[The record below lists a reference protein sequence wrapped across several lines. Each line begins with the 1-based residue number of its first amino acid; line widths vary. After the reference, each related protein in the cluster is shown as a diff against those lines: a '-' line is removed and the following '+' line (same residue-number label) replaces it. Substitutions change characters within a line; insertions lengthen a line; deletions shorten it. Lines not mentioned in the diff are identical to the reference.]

1 MTSIKISDLERQ
13 DDLYIHEQ
21 IVVDRGQRPLRID
34 KFLMD
39 KLDQISRNRLQNAIK
54 ASCVLVNEKEVKSN
68 YKIKPDDVISLVLPR
83 NPDDVEILEPENIPL
98 DIVYEDA
105 ELMVINKQP
114 GLVVHPGVGNPKGT
128 LVNALLYH
136 FRDTELPVMQ
146 GNTASRPGLVHR
158 IDKDTSGLMVIAKT
172 DYAMTHLARQFFYHT
187 IEREY
192 VALVWGEPEQ
202 EEGTIVGHIGRHP
215 TLPKRFYVFP
225 EGDQGKHAIT
235 HYSVMERLYYV
246 SLVKCILETGRT
258 HQIRVH
264 MKYRG
269 HTLFNDARYGG
280 DKILKGTIFS
290 KYKQFVENCFTIL
303 PRQALHARV
312 LGFEHPT
319 TGEKMRFV
327 SDLPQD
333 IAQVLDKWR
342 NYVKS
347 RKENLGE
354 KEVVED
360 ETI

>member
-21 IVVDRGQRPLRID
+21 IVVDKGQRPLRID

-235 HYSVMERLYYV
+235 HYSVIERLYYV

-264 MKYRG
+264 MKYKG